1 MAGKTTKK
9 QDEKMEAAIQE
20 INLDEVLADANQK
33 MQQKKYREAI
43 RSLITVTRMVPEH
56 IEAWNNLGV
65 AYLLIGDNEQAE
77 MALRSGLEQDP
88 ENVQLTKNL
97 IQSLLPQETRV
108 IEGMNM
114 LVKFLE
120 IRPEDPDA
128 LYMLGRCLEAAGETE
143 KSGLIYQRVLELEP
157 HYLLAEQALT
167 DLLKKAD

>member
-9 QDEKMEAAIQE
+9 QDDKMEAVIQE

-43 RSLITVTRMVPEH
+43 RSLVTVTRMVPEH

-65 AYLLIGDNEQAE
+65 AYLLVGDNEQAE
-77 MALRSGLEQDP
+77 QALRSGLEQDP
-88 ENVQLTKNL
+88 ENIQLTKNL

-128 LYMLGRCLEAAGETE
+128 LYMLGRCLDAAGEME
-143 KSGLIYQRVLELEP
+143 KAGLIYQRVLQIEP
-157 HYLLAEQALT
+157 NYLLAEQALAEMQ
-167 DLLKKAD
+167 KKAA

>member
-1 MAGKTTKK
+1 
-9 QDEKMEAAIQE
+9 MEEAIQE

-43 RSLITVTRMVPEH
+43 RSLTTVTRMVPEH

-65 AYLLIGDNEQAE
+65 AYLLVGENEQAE
-77 MALRSGLEQDP
+77 QALRSGLEQDP

-108 IEGMNM
+108 LEGMNM

-120 IRPEDPDA
+120 IRPEDADA

-143 KSGLIYQRVLELEP
+143 KAGLIYQRVIQIEP
-157 HYLLAEQALT
+157 NYLLAEQALAE
-167 DLLKKAD
+167 LQKKAA